1 MKFSE
6 NRVPGGNGAAVSN
19 NPYLQSMYAAAAAN
33 AAAGNP
39 YAAATGIPI
48 TAASGSI
55 PLGAATAQPQWAAG
69 LTGMPTASGQSTGN
83 PLLDAYAGQY
93 AALAAAQGMYGSQA
107 ASVAGNPSLNGLDA
121 TQAGTKILFYLR
133 QANQKIDSDII
144 KEAVFFENYTII
156 KERILN
162 LFSYILRISI

>member
-55 PLGAATAQPQWAAG
+55 PLGAATAQNQWAAG

-107 ASVAGNPSLNGLDA
+107 AGVAGAQSLNGLDA
-121 TQAGTKILFYLR
+121 TQAGTEILPFIL
-133 QANQKIDSDII
+133 
-144 KEAVFFENYTII
+144 EAG
-156 KERILN
+156 
-162 LFSYILRISI
+162 